1 MDKNVQFEIENYFIF
16 FENNANVILSL
27 FRATC
32 LSILSF
38 VGFELFI
45 HLLSKSV
52 ISKRV
57 VSLNAILVTRG
68 LYSMTCV
75 WKRKTGIR
83 DTEDINSCVM
93 ISVHCYRV
101 GIQFTALIPSSVK
114 RTFFYYH
121 SCHINSNYLSLFA
134 KSVFFFYISH

>member
-1 MDKNVQFEIENYFIF
+1 
-16 FENNANVILSL
+16 
-27 FRATC
+27 
-32 LSILSF
+32 
-38 VGFELFI
+38 
-45 HLLSKSV
+45 
-52 ISKRV
+52 
-57 VSLNAILVTRG
+57 
-68 LYSMTCV
+68 MTCV

-134 KSVFFFYISH
+134 KFVFFSIYPISVKLKALRYLEQTINVDRFT